1 MLTKSDEELDY
12 TVDSPTW
19 DSSLEAKRKTVQV
32 GVEAWARWGVGAAG
46 TGRLWG
52 LGKEFQVT
60 QDVADPQR
68 NRGEDLP

>member
-12 TVDSPTW
+12 TVDSLTW

-32 GVEAWARWGVGAAG
+32 GVEAWARWGVGAVG

-60 QDVADPQR
+60 QDVVDPQR